1 MVLVVAVAAFVERPT
16 LWLTDGGIISRTL
29 WLTEVVAIGV
39 GAEKGGIRAGK
50 GWSWVGFGFR
60 LDVAPT
66 IKGERERTDS
76 DRQMD
81 GETKKKR
88 TYRWAKNKLQIRRRI
103 RGQTWQSAGQSGLVG
118 C

>member
-1 MVLVVAVAAFVERPT
+1 
-16 LWLTDGGIISRTL
+16 
-29 WLTEVVAIGV
+29 
-39 GAEKGGIRAGK
+39 
-50 GWSWVGFGFR
+50 VGFGFR

-88 TYRWAKNKLQIRRRI
+88 YRWPFGTNTMGRPRHGTKKHGPGTTR
-103 RGQTWQSAGQSGLVG
+103 SD
-118 C
+118 